1 MRQPVSWSSP
11 TPKHADLFV
20 WLAFAALLAAIS
32 IIFAS
37 FFPLPGG
44 LMGHDYSI
52 AATGWLD
59 GHIWFSN
66 NGLSVP
72 WFTPSFCAGQPFFPD
87 PQSAYYSL
95 PQFLAIAAGPLVAA
109 HLTLSIMAAL
119 MFWGGYLLARKV
131 FATSQLIAVLVG
143 GLLMFNGFLPHRLI
157 IGHMSYHGFGLTPLL
172 ALLLLMPL
180 RSRIDQTAAA
190 TAAGLVLAYWVQSG
204 FGTLILA
211 GALGVFLL
219 ALLHC
224 LRGGSFKNFAARAA
238 LAGLVGLALSA
249 AKLTAAFSYLANFPR
264 TFYLLPGA
272 DSLPDALAVI
282 AGALF
287 LPSEWAAGFGMP
299 KITNL
304 QFVLGAHEWAF
315 NFSLAAALLIVFLLV
330 GLVRSGRLWIRPSL
344 RQGVLFAALLAG
356 LAWPL
361 AFNYF
366 DPTWNAFLK
375 TVPVINTAS
384 TPLRWIIVYIPFLA
398 IGVGLLAQRASRKR
412 WGGVAVGACL
422 LATVAQSALEPRDFY
437 EAQGYDSRPVVLAEQ
452 LLRSGGFRAGITILG
467 TGAEIKPGA
476 ETMKLTSNNTFVA
489 GMSQV
494 FCYNPV
500 FGYQLEKFS
509 AVNLT
514 PGPVLAE
521 NNGFL
526 NLKNPACYAYPKE
539 NNCKPGDLFRANQL
553 EEARKFVAYKPF
565 DFKISSAQRAANLVT
580 KIALGLVAWAM
591 FGWVLLTLQSRRKS
605 QAEKSEGV

>member
-1 MRQPVSWSSP
+1 
-11 TPKHADLFV
+11 
-20 WLAFAALLAAIS
+20 
-32 IIFAS
+32 
-37 FFPLPGG
+37 PLPGG
-44 LMGHDYSI
+44 LLGHDYSVV
-52 AATGWLD
+52 ATGWMD

-95 PQFLAIAAGPLVAA
+95 PQFLDIAAGPVAA
-109 HLTLSIMAAL
+109 AYLTLCILASL

-131 FATSQLIAVLVG
+131 FATGQLVAVLVG

-157 IGHMSYHGFGLTPLL
+157 IGHMAFHGFALTPWL
-172 ALLLLMPL
+172 ALLLLVPL
-180 RSRIDQTAAA
+180 RSPVNQAAA
-190 TAAGLVLAYWVQSG
+190 ALAAGLVLAYWVQSG

-219 ALLHC
+219 AMLHC
-224 LRGGSFKNFAARAA
+224 LRGGSFKSFLGRSA
-238 LAGLVGLALSA
+238 LAGVVGLALSA
-249 AKLTAAFSYLANFPR
+249 AKLTATFSYLANFPR

-272 DSLPDALAVI
+272 DSLPDAFAVV

-287 LPSEWAAGFGMP
+287 LPSEWAVGFGMP
-299 KITNL
+299 KMANL

-315 NFSLAAALLIVFLLV
+315 NFSLAAALLIVFLVV
-330 GLVRSGRLWIRPSL
+330 GLARSGGAWARPGL
-344 RQGVLFAALLAG
+344 RQGLLLAALLAG

-366 DPTWNAFLK
+366 NPTWNAFLK

-384 TPLRWIIVYIPFLA
+384 TPLRWIIVYIPILA
-398 IGVGLLAQRASRKR
+398 IGIGLLAERAGWKR
-412 WGGVAVGACL
+412 WGGLIVGACL
-422 LATVAQSALEPRDFY
+422 LATVAQTALEPRDFY

-476 ETMKLTSNNTFVA
+476 ERMQLTSNNTFVA

-509 AVNLT
+509 AANLVR
-514 PGPVLAE
+514 GPVLAE
-521 NNGFL
+521 TNGFL
-526 NLKNPACYAYPKE
+526 NLKNPACYVYPEE
-539 NNCKPGDLFRANQL
+539 NNCKPGDLFRASQL
-553 EEARKFVAYKPF
+553 EEAKKFAAYKPF
-565 DFKISSAQRAANLVT
+565 DFKISSAQRSANLVT
-580 KIALGLVAWAM
+580 KIALGLVAWALL
-591 FGWVLLTLQSRRKS
+591 GWLLLTLQARRQRR
-605 QAEKSEGV
+605 QAGTVK